1 MMLYSRSVR
10 KPLLKSLRSTAN
22 TSLSPAPNLTH
33 YLQRHQHIVTMVQ
46 FINASPTPFHAVH
59 NASERLE
66 SAGFQ
71 RIYEKDNWEK
81 QLKEGGRYF
90 FTRSGN
96 TLVDYLGRQI
106 EHPIQK
112 SIFLDSVHNSQGLEG
127 RRGPLYRRSPG
138 VQTFQSRLLAV
149 ETYGG
154 GIWHSWFDRWLNPS
168 YYLKGSKT
176 ESLHRD
182 LSLAGRVIVTDKNS
196 TKFTSRLVNLKRP
209 LLRIPTLAIHL
220 DRTVNDNF
228 KFNQETQFIPIL
240 GQVASQLN
248 GPPVPETSDKNPVI
262 GVAGS
267 NVQTNHHASL
277 IDLIAEDISVSPEE
291 IHDFELCLYDVQPSQ
306 AGGINNEFIFS
317 PRLDNLMSSFCAVE
331 AMADSVSSDRAVPL
345 EGNVNVIA
353 LFNHEEIG
361 SVSTS
366 GAESSLLPTLF
377 HRLSPTPAAHAQ
389 SISRSFLVSA
399 DMGHAIHP
407 SYMDSHE
414 QVHRPEINGGLVVK
428 TNAKQRYATDAVGTF
443 LIRKLVENRGGR
455 IQEFEVRND
464 MPCGSTV
471 GPMLSK
477 LGLRTVDVGMPMLS
491 MHSIRET
498 GGTKDVQYVIL
509 PQLYAARSDHPLGH
523 ISMHSPRCSKRTAII
538 VIGINYVRA
547 RSCNSRP
554 RGYCNRNQSPNA
566 TNNAPPNITSTIS
579 RPDSPPTE
587 DASKPA

>member
-1 MMLYSRSVR
+1 
-10 KPLLKSLRSTAN
+10 
-22 TSLSPAPNLTH
+22 
-33 YLQRHQHIVTMVQ
+33 MVQ
-46 FINASPTPFHAVH
+46 PSIPPAAASFLEFINASPTPFHAVH

-66 SAGFQ
+66 AAGFQ

-90 FTRSGN
+90 FTRNQSALIAFTIPKGWKEGAGLSIVA
-96 TLVDYLGRQI
+96 THTDSPCLRVRPVSKRAKAGYLQVSVLTHLCLIYLIIHITRRWELRRMVEEFGI
-106 EHPIQK
+106 AG
-112 SIFLDSVHNSQGLEG
+112 SID
-127 RRGPLYRRSPG
+127 
-138 VQTFQSRLLAV
+138 
-149 ETYGG
+149 
-154 GIWHSWFDRWLNPS
+154 
-168 YYLKGSKT
+168 
-176 ESLHRD
+176 RD
-182 LSLAGRVIVTDKNS
+182 LSLAGRVIVTDKTG

-240 GQVASQLN
+240 GQIASQLN
-248 GPPVPETSDKNPVI
+248 GPPILETSDKNPVI
-262 GVAGS
+262 GTTGS
-267 NVQTNHHASL
+267 NVQTNHHAAL
-277 IDLIAEDISVSPEE
+277 IELIAEEISVSPEE

-306 AGGINNEFIFS
+306 AGGICNEFIFS

-331 AMADSVSSDRAVPL
+331 AMADSVSADRALPL

-366 GAESSLLPTLF
+366 GAEIGSVSTSGAESSLLPTLF
-377 HRLSPTPAAHAQ
+377 QRLSPTPAAHAQ
-389 SISRSFLVSA
+389 SIAQSFLVSA

-407 SYMDSHE
+407 SYVDSHE
-414 QVHRPEINGGLVVK
+414 QVHRPAINGGLVVK
-428 TNAKQRYATDAVGTF
+428 TNAKQRYATDATNAKQRYATDAVGTF

-477 LGLRTVDVGMPMLS
+477 LGLRTVDVGMAMLS

-498 GGTKDVQYVIL
+498 GGTKDVQSYIDAFSSL
-509 PQLYAARSDHPLGH
+509 FEGF
-523 ISMHSPRCSKRTAII
+523 
-538 VIGINYVRA
+538 
-547 RSCNSRP
+547 
-554 RGYCNRNQSPNA
+554 
-566 TNNAPPNITSTIS
+566 TNL
-579 RPDSPPTE
+579 
-587 DASKPA
+587 DASLKID